1 MADKRDYYEVLGVSK
16 GASDDEIKRAY
27 RRLAKKYHPDLNK
40 EPGAAEKFKEINE
53 ANEVLSDPQK
63 RQKYDQF
70 GFAGVDPSAAGAGGF
85 GDMGGFASGDFS
97 DLGDIFSSFFGGSM
111 GGMGGMGGRQSRRDN
126 SPRRGQDKYMRMN
139 VSFMDACFGKTETI
153 NISVDEQCEHCHG
166 SGAESPSDIETC
178 PTCHGSGV
186 VITQQRSVFG
196 VIQQQ
201 SVCPTCN
208 GTGKKVKKACHV
220 CGGAGYLHKRVS
232 VDVKIPAGIAT
243 GQQLRVAG
251 KGERGANGGPNGDLF
266 IEINVLEHDQFERV
280 GKDIELEIPV
290 SAVDATLGCS
300 VDVPTIHGDVTMKIP
315 AGTQDGARLRL
326 KGQGVADIR
335 GGKQGDQ
342 ICTVRIKVDSSL
354 TKQEKEL
361 YQKLQEIQNSG
372 QGETV
377 WQKFKNSFKN

>member
-1 MADKRDYYEVLGVSK
+1 MAEKRDYYEVLGVAK
-16 GASDDEIKRAY
+16 GATDDEIKRAY
-27 RRLAKKYHPDLNK
+27 RKLAKKYHPDLNK

-63 RQKYDQF
+63 RAKYDQF
-70 GFAGVDPSAAGAGGF
+70 GFAGVDPNAAASGGF
-85 GDMGGFASGDFS
+85 GDMGGFASGDFG
-97 DLGDIFSSFFGGSM
+97 DLGDIFNSFFGGSM
-111 GGMGGMGGRQSRRDN
+111 GGGFGGRQTRRDN
-126 SPRRGQDKYMRMN
+126 GPRRGQDKYMWMN
-139 VSFMDACFGKTETI
+139 VSFIDACFGKTESI
-153 NISVDEQCEHCHG
+153 NLSVDEQCGHCHG
-166 SGAESPSDIETC
+166 TGADSPSDVETC
-178 PTCHGSGV
+178 PTCHGSGQ
-186 VITQQRSVFG
+186 VITQQRTAFG
-196 VIQQQ
+196 IFQQQ
-201 SVCPTCN
+201 GVCPTCG

-220 CGGAGYLHKRVS
+220 CGGQGYIHKRVS

-251 KGERGANGGPNGDLF
+251 KGERGMNGGLNGDLF
-266 IEINVLEHDQFERV
+266 IEINVLSHDKFERV

-300 VDVPTIHGDVTMKIP
+300 VDIPTIHGDVTMKIP

-326 KGQGVADIR
+326 KGKGVVDIR

-342 ICTVRIKVDSSL
+342 ICTVRVKVDENL

-361 YQKLQEIQNSG
+361 YKQLQEMQNNG
-372 QGETV
+372 QGDTV